1 MKESI
6 ELLVINL
13 DGLYGEEIH
22 GADSEIEAYRKFK
35 SIKGRKTIVKAKVY
49 SKPIMGTD
57 FIMKYEVLEV
67 IA

>member
-6 ELLVINL
+6 ELLVIHV
-13 DGLYGEEIH
+13 DGLYGEEIY
-22 GADSEIEAYRKFK
+22 GAESEIEAYRKFK
-35 SIKGRKTIVKAKVY
+35 GLKGRKKIVKAKVY

-67 IA
+67 IV